1 MKSKEILVKLAVIIV
16 IMILISSV
24 FVTILYNI

>member
-16 IMILISSV
+16 IMILIFSV

>member
-1 MKSKEILVKLAVIIV
+1 MKSKEILIKLAVITV
-16 IMILISSV
+16 IMILIFSV

>member
-1 MKSKEILVKLAVIIV
+1 MKSKEILVKLAVITV
-16 IMILISSV
+16 IMILIFSV

>member
-1 MKSKEILVKLAVIIV
+1 MKSKEILIKLAVIIV
-16 IMILISSV
+16 IMILIFSV